1 MSQEHNRATQ
11 SSSLPRVL
19 LLGNDFASAHSV
31 RDGIRRA
38 GLTVVL
44 ETAGTR
50 GEFLSRFRSGQPIDL
65 ILSATTGLRGLPVT
79 EILEFTGNA
88 EQRVPLILIGKE
100 GEESNAVQAL
110 RDGASDYVRL
120 TQLGRLPAIIERA
133 LRERSE
139 KNRRERGRPELERA
153 ADVLRENQK
162 LLTLGRLAASIAHEI
177 NNPLESIG
185 NLLYLM
191 EIDHSSEQKTGEYL
205 KLAQRELNRV
215 VQISK
220 QTLTFSRETS
230 TPVRLQLAELVEEV
244 LVLYSRKIV
253 DKGLEVVRQYE
264 SSQAITA
271 FPGEMRQVLSNL
283 VTNAI
288 EASASGGRLTLRI
301 RDTRKWSDAGVR
313 GLRFSVADKGA
324 GISPEARTRLGE
336 PFFTTKGQAG
346 TGLGLWVTRSILNR
360 YGGNLQLRSSVSED
374 RHGTVFSVFLPTNM
388 RPLVVAT
395 GSYPRSTSTNGSQA
409 ARGAHARR
417 PESDDSSGDPFVGP
431 RGLAML
437 WRDYSSSSSC

>member
-1 MSQEHNRATQ
+1 MDKYTNRASQ

-19 LLGNDFASAHSV
+19 LLANDLASAHAV
-31 RDGIRRA
+31 RDSTRRA
-38 GLTVVL
+38 GFTVLL
-44 ETAGTR
+44 ETVGTR

-100 GEESNAVQAL
+100 GEQSNAVQAPH
-110 RDGASDYVRL
+110 DGVSDYVRS

-133 LRERSE
+133 LHKRREKKRQ
-139 KNRRERGRPELERA
+139 ERGRLELERA

-177 NNPLESIG
+177 NNPLESIT

-191 EIDHSSEQKTGEYL
+191 EIDHSSERKTSEYL

-220 QTLTFSRETS
+220 QTLKFSRETS

-253 DKGLEVVRQYE
+253 DKDLEVVRQYE
-264 SSQAITA
+264 SSQAIIA

-288 EASASGGRLTLRI
+288 EASANGGRLTLRI

-313 GLRFSVADKGA
+313 GLRFSVADNGA

-336 PFFTTKGQAG
+336 PFFTTKGHAG

-360 YGGNLQLRSSVSED
+360 YGGSLQLRSSVSED

-395 GSYPRSTSTNGSQA
+395 GSHHRNTSTNGRQA
-409 ARGAHARR
+409 GPSVLARR
-417 PESDDSSGDPFVGP
+417 LAPDNSSKDRLFAREG
-431 RGLAML
+431 
-437 WRDYSSSSSC
+437 